1 VLPLAPLLSPNRSGL
16 VVALACAA
24 TLGAVFVAQYGFGLA
39 PCELCIAQRWPHGI
53 AVVLG
58 VAALLLPRF
67 RTTLLALAALSL
79 AIGGG
84 IAMYHVGVE
93 QHWWQGPTACT
104 GAATPNSL
112 DALRA
117 QLMAAQVVR
126 CDEVAFRFLG
136 LSMAGWNVLWSALL
150 VVFAGLAAKRAAR

>member
-1 VLPLAPLLSPNRSGL
+1 LAPDTLLSPNRSGL
-16 VVALACAA
+16 VVALASAG

-39 PCELCIAQRWPHGI
+39 PCELCIAQRWPHAV

-58 VAALLLPRF
+58 IAALLLPRF
-67 RTTLLALAALSL
+67 RAALLALAALSL

-84 IAMYHVGVE
+84 IAVYHTGVE
-93 QHWWQGPTACT
+93 WHWWQGPTACT
-104 GAATPNSL
+104 GSGTPNSIE
-112 DALRA
+112 ALRA
-117 QLMAAQVVR
+117 QLLNTQVVR

-150 VVFAGLAAKRAAR
+150 AVFAGLAAKRAAR